1 MKTAIITGA
10 TSGIGRYLAIEL
22 SNRGYKLGL
31 TGRRVELLE
40 SLQAELKG
48 PSIIEKMDVT
58 DLEPSKKQLHDM
70 IKELG
75 HVDVLILN
83 AGIASYTSG
92 FNWDDE
98 NRIIQ
103 TNVTGFCSLLNEYW
117 HYCANTG
124 KQGHIVGVSS
134 VASHIPN
141 GGSTAYNASKA
152 FISNYM
158 TGLQI
163 KAMRRNIPITITDI
177 KPGFVDTPMTKG
189 QRNMFWVS
197 TPEKACRQIADAIEK
212 KKPNVYVTR
221 RWRLAALAARLLPNA
236 FYRKFGR

>member
-1 MKTAIITGA
+1 MKTAVITGA
-10 TSGIGRYLAIEL
+10 TSGIGRYLAFEL
-22 SNRGYKLGL
+22 SKRGYTLGL
-31 TGRRVELLE
+31 TGRRIELLE
-40 SLQAELKG
+40 SLQAELPG
-48 PSIIEKMDVT
+48 SSIIQKMDVT
-58 DLEPSKKQLHDM
+58 DVQASEQQLLDM
-70 IKELG
+70 IHQLG

-83 AGIASYTSG
+83 AGIASYTSD
-92 FNWDDE
+92 FRWEDE

-103 TNVTGFCSLLNEYW
+103 TNVTGFCALLNVYW
-117 HYCANTG
+117 HYCAEHG
-124 KQGHIVGVSS
+124 KAGHIVGVSS

-163 KAMRRNIPITITDI
+163 KAKKKYLPITITDI

-197 TPEKACRQIADAIEK
+197 TPEKACRQIADAIEQ
-212 KKPNVYVTR
+212 KKPNVYITR
-221 RWRLAALAARLLPNA
+221 RWRFAALMARLIPNA